1 MPTVMAVIKLLLVVI
16 RELCAARL
24 TAWHSHDRTDLFL
37 CQAVLCGPM
46 QNALLF
52 ASLVSINALSAA
64 GLAPALQAVQALGSF
79 VELANRLD
87 QPAL

>member
-1 MPTVMAVIKLLLVVI
+1 MPAVMAVIKLLFVVI

-24 TAWHSHDRTDLFL
+24 TAWNCHDGTDLVS
-37 CQAVLCGPM
+37 CQAVLCRPM

-52 ASLVSINALSAA
+52 AGLIRIDALSAA